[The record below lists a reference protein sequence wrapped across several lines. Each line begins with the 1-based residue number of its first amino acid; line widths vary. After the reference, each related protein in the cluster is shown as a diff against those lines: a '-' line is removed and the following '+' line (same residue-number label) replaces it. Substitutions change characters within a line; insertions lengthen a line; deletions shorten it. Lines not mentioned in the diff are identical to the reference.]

1 MTAYKST
8 WPCHQTLA
16 ARWRNW
22 ASAVQ
27 VRLEADDE
35 HRGFS
40 AGGKDQ
46 DAGEGAVGGGEE
58 HQVRRYA
65 AQQFPWGAG
74 AGQEPHDQPEIV
86 AGDVDEVAFV
96 PSTPTGSR
104 GRAAMNGACRHD
116 RG

>member
-46 DAGEGAVGGGEE
+46 DGGEGAISGGDE
-58 HQVRRYA
+58 HQVRRDA
-65 AQQFPWGAG
+65 AQELPWGPSTD
-74 AGQEPHDQPEIV
+74 QQTHDQAEIV